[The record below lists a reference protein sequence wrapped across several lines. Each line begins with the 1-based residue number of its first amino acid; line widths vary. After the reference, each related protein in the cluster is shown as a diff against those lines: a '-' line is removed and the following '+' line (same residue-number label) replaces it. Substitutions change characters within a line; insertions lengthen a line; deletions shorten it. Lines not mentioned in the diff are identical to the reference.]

1 VDAQG
6 QPLGGAGN
14 LAEGIVYVGR
24 RAPYPESAFIRSQAF
39 MGRADW
45 PELGRLRAMV
55 CVA

>member
-24 RAPYPESAFIRSQAF
+24 LAPYPESAFIRSQACV
-39 MGRADW
+39 GRADR